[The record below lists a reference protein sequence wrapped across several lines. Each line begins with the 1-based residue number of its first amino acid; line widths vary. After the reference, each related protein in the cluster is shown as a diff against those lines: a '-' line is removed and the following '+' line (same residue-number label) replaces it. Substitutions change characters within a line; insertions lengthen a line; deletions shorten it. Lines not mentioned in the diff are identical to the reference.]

1 LNLHVL
7 DSFDF
12 FTGVPDSLLH
22 PLSLYLA
29 DRFAEPAKHII
40 AANEGNCAAIAAGYH
55 LATGK
60 VPVVYM
66 QNSGIGNVLNPTA
79 SLLNHRVYG
88 IPVLFIIGWRGE
100 PLIHDEPQHLFQGEI
115 TLALLNTLG
124 LETLDITKDIQDKAC
139 LDWLEAMRSLFR
151 EGKSAVMLV
160 RKDAFTYPKETC
172 FINPYTMSREDAV
185 RCILKYANHG
195 AIVSTTGMASREL
208 YALRAET
215 GQGHERDFL
224 TVGSMGHASSIAL
237 GIALHTRDRKIYCID
252 GDGAALM
259 HMGALAVIGAQ
270 KPPNLIHILINNAAH
285 DTVGGMPTVADK
297 VVWPMVARGC
307 GYPEAVTVDTYD
319 ALGGAL
325 RRAIK
330 SNVLWFIEVKV
341 RLGARAGLGR
351 PSEPPIENKRLYMEY
366 LQSGIIP
373 DE

>member
-12 FTGVPDSLLH
+12 FTGVPDSLLR

-66 QNSGIGNVLNPTA
+66 QNSGIGNALNPAA

-115 TLALLNTLG
+115 TPALLNTLD
-124 LETLDITKDIQDKAC
+124 LETLVITKDIQDKAC
-139 LDWLEAMRSLFR
+139 LDWLEAVRGLFR
-151 EGKSAVMLV
+151 EGKSAAMLV
-160 RKDAFTYPKETC
+160 RKGAFTYPRETC
-172 FINPYTMSREDAV
+172 FSNPYTMRREDAV
-185 RCILKYANHG
+185 RYILKYADHD
-195 AIVSTTGMASREL
+195 AIVSTTGMVSREL
-208 YALRAET
+208 YALRVET

-237 GIALHTRDRKIYCID
+237 GVALHTRIKKIYCID

-285 DTVGGMPTVADK
+285 DTVGGMPTIADK
-297 VVWPMVARGC
+297 IVWPMVARGC

-319 ALGGAL
+319 ALGDAL
-325 RRAIK
+325 RLARE
-330 SNVLWFIEVKV
+330 SNTLWFIEVKV
-341 RLGARAGLGR
+341 RLGARDGLGR
-351 PSEPPIENKRLYMEY
+351 PSELPIENKRLYMEY
-366 LQSGIIP
+366 LQSGIIS